1 MTITLVRIQI
11 YNQNHPSVA
20 DPDLQ
25 IEAGGAGG
33 GGGHP
38 DSDISGGGLKKMPH
52 FGQGIGGAAPPGP
65 LPWIRHCPFI
75 GLKGLKTVS

>member
-11 YNQNHPSVA
+11 YNQNHPFS
-20 DPDLQ
+20 
-25 IEAGGAGG
+25 GGSRPLGRSGGEAGG

-52 FGQGIGGAAPPGP
+52 FGQGIGGAAPPEP
-65 LPWIRHCPFI
+65 LP
-75 GLKGLKTVS
+75 